1 MSYSPKRLENA
12 LWGAFIAD
20 STSVTQN
27 MDLLHMC
34 LQNTSKSKKYSQ
46 DECLSK
52 LIKNMSDLNKSTT
65 NKLMQLLSD
74 ILNGCELR
82 SCLKKYTSLDL
93 DYLMREYTP
102 DEIYHSNPT
111 TNFSSENS

>member
-52 LIKNMSDLNKSTT
+52 LIK
-65 NKLMQLLSD
+65 
-74 ILNGCELR
+74 I
-82 SCLKKYTSLDL
+82 
-93 DYLMREYTP
+93 
-102 DEIYHSNPT
+102 
-111 TNFSSENS
+111 